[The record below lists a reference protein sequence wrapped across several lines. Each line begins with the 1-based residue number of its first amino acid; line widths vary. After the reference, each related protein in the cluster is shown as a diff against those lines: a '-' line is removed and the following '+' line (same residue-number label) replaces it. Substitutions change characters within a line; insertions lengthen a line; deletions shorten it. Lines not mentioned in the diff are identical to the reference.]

1 MQHTGDSEYLRHT
14 FQPEEDTQI
23 AMMDL
28 PEGMTVGIEIESI
41 GELVETDF
49 WYDSIL
55 LGWKAKKEVTV
66 TKGIELVSPHL
77 AGTRQE
83 NKDLYA
89 MCNILTQI
97 GQSVSDE
104 CGGHIHIGAKYL
116 TSKRSYV
123 NLITLWANAEKI
135 LYEISNS
142 PGELPRSGS
151 VGNYAKT
158 ISSKIEEAIEK
169 GTINLSS
176 EEDLKEF
183 TTSLKSIQKGTRYF
197 SLNFLNVNDPEKTT
211 IEFRMSNGTLNPKT
225 WIENINLFAGIVR
238 ASEELNQIQQK
249 PEQERTEEEKE
260 KIRLFK
266 RIGSQKLTEREMLDI
281 LLTLSVSAE
290 KRKIYEE
297 RYEVNSRLLQET
309 PKIRDKI
316 DRGMASQTI
325 SGEPEL

>member
-1 MQHTGDSEYLRHT
+1 MQYTEDSEFIRHT
-14 FQPEEDTQI
+14 FGPEENMQI

-28 PEGMTVGIEIESI
+28 APAMTVGIEIEST
-41 GELVETDF
+41 GELLETEF
-49 WYDSIL
+49 WDDSIL
-55 LGWKAKKEVTV
+55 LGWKAKKEGTV
-66 TKGIELVSPHL
+66 TEGIEFVSPHL
-77 AGTRQE
+77 TGTHQE
-83 NKDLYA
+83 TKDLYA
-89 MCNILTQI
+89 MCNMLTQI

-123 NLITLWANAEKI
+123 NLVTLWANAEKI
-135 LYEISNS
+135 LYEISNP
-142 PGELPRSGS
+142 PGELPRPGS
-151 VGNYAKT
+151 AGNYAKP
-158 ISSKIEEAIEK
+158 ISREIEKAIEK

-183 TTSLKSIQKGTRYF
+183 TTNLKNIQKGRRFF

-211 IEFRMSNGTLNPKT
+211 IEFRMPNGTINPKT

-249 PEQERTEEEKE
+249 PEQERTEEEQE

-297 RYEVNSRLLQET
+297 RYEVNSRLLQDN

-316 DRGMASQTI
+316 DGAMALQAI